1 MINVNGMELDT
12 TYHQLLIDLKGTL
25 MSNGIFLLNDIKP
38 TGDNIMITCPV
49 HKDGHERKPS
59 CGVSIVP
66 KYSGSKIIE
75 PGTVHCFTCGYT
87 ASLTSFI
94 SSCFGYNDGGIF
106 GNKWIKAQYNTG
118 LTVKTRK
125 VQLNLSRRRITQEEL
140 PNVPEE
146 VLQGYRYTV
155 GYMYNRGLTDDII
168 EQFDIGYDRK
178 DDCITIP
185 VPNLK
190 GEVKWIQ
197 RRSII
202 GKSYYIPS
210 GINKTDY
217 LLGAS
222 EVLRLKLYK
231 QPVYIVESPFNMLTL
246 WKLGHAAICLFGT
259 GGGNQYDM
267 LNKLPIR
274 HYIIAL
280 DPDEAGKKGSK
291 KLLHNLGKT
300 KLLSKVNYL
309 DSRDINDLDAEFDSL
324 KISPINL

>member
-1 MINVNGMELDT
+1 MISVNGMELDT
-12 TYHQLLIDLKGTL
+12 TYQQLLIDLKGSL
-25 MSNGIFLLNDIKP
+25 MCNGIFLLNDIKP

-49 HKDGHERKPS
+49 HKDGHEHKPS

-66 KYSGSKIIE
+66 KYQGTKIIE

-87 ASLTSFI
+87 APLSNFI
-94 SSCFGYNDGGIF
+94 SNCFGYNDGGIF

-125 VQLNLSRRRITQEEL
+125 VELNLSRGTITRGEL
-140 PNVPEE
+140 PNVPQE

-155 GYMYNRGLTDDII
+155 EYMYNRGLTDDII
-168 EQFDIGYDRK
+168 EQFDIGYDSK

-190 GEVKWIQ
+190 GEVKWLQ
-197 RRSII
+197 RRSIV
-202 GKSYYIPS
+202 GKKYYIPS

-246 WKLGHAAICLFGT
+246 WKLGFPAICIFGT
-259 GGGNQYDM
+259 GGGNQYKM

-280 DPDEAGKKGSK
+280 DPDEAGRKGSR

-300 KLLSKVNYL
+300 KLLSKVNYI
-309 DSRDINDLDAEFDSL
+309 DHRDINELDTEFKKL

>member
-1 MINVNGMELDT
+1 MINVNGMEIDT
-12 TYHQLLIDLKGTL
+12 TYQQLLIDLKGSL

-38 TGDNIMITCPV
+38 TGDNVMITCPV

-66 KYSGSKIIE
+66 KYQGSKIIE

-87 ASLTSFI
+87 APLTSFI
-94 SSCFGYNDGGIF
+94 SECFGYKDGGVF

-125 VQLNLSRRRITQEEL
+125 VELNLSRQVITPQEL
-140 PNVPEE
+140 PTVPQE
-146 VLQGYRYTV
+146 VLAGYRYTV
-155 GYMYNRGLTDDII
+155 NYMYSRGLTDDII

-190 GEVKWIQ
+190 GEVKWLQ

-222 EVLRLKLYK
+222 EVLKLKLYK

-246 WKLGHAAICLFGT
+246 WKLGLPAICIFGT
-259 GGGNQYDM
+259 GGGNQYKM

-280 DPDEAGKKGSK
+280 DPDEAGKKGSR

-300 KLLSKVNYL
+300 KLLSKVNYI
-309 DSRDINDLDAEFDSL
+309 DHRDINELDTEFKNL